1 MPLAA
6 APTPVDGTGMR
17 RYLVHR
23 HGGPEV
29 LRLTDAAEPEPGPG
43 EVRIAAR
50 AIGINFADLVQRTG
64 HYPRQPPMPFTPGM
78 EAAGV
83 VDAVGPGAPAELL
96 GHRVMAVPIYGSHA
110 EKFCLPA
117 TYVMELPEWASF
129 EEGAAFPVM
138 YLTAWYALH
147 ELGRA
152 RAGERVIVTAAAG
165 GVGTAI
171 LQLARHSDV
180 RLMAVVGSPAKA
192 DLVRS
197 LGADLVASYETCAAD
212 AARAWKKVD
221 LVLDAVGGTVF
232 RPLWRLLDLSGR
244 YILYGFAEVGTARG
258 ISYLRGA
265 RGLISMGLLRPYQSF
280 VTANLTLSGFNLSVV
295 PDQVPLLRRNA
306 TRLIELWRDKT
317 IRPIV
322 GERFSFEHLPDA
334 HRLLASRRSTGRVVV
349 TV

>member
-1 MPLAA
+1 
-6 APTPVDGTGMR
+6 MR

-23 HGGPEV
+23 YGGPEV
-29 LRLTDAAEPEPGPG
+29 LRLADAAEPEPGPG
-43 EVRIAAR
+43 EVRVAAR
-50 AIGINFADLVQRTG
+50 AIGINFADLIQRVG

-83 VDAVGPGAPAELL
+83 IDAVGPGAPAELL
-96 GHRVMAVPIYGSHA
+96 GRRVMAVPIYGSHA

-117 TYVMELPEWASF
+117 AYVMELPDWASF

-147 ELGRA
+147 QLGRA
-152 RAGERVIVTAAAG
+152 RAGERVVVTAAAG

-171 LQLARHSDV
+171 LQLARRADLRV
-180 RLMAVVGSPAKA
+180 MAVVGSPDKG

-197 LGADLVASYETCAAD
+197 LGADLVATYASCAAG
-212 AARAWKKVD
+212 AARAWGKID

-244 YILYGFAEVGTARG
+244 YVLYGFAEVGTARG
-258 ISYLRGA
+258 ISYLRAA
-265 RGLISMGLLRPYQSF
+265 RGLIAMGLLRPYSL
-280 VTANLTLSGFNLSVV
+280 VTANLTLAGFNLSVV
-295 PDQVPLLRRNA
+295 PDQVPLLRDSA
-306 TRLIELWRDKT
+306 AGLIDLWRDRV
-317 IRPIV
+317 IRPV
-322 GERFSFEHLPDA
+322 LGQSFPFERLPDA

-349 TV
+349 TL